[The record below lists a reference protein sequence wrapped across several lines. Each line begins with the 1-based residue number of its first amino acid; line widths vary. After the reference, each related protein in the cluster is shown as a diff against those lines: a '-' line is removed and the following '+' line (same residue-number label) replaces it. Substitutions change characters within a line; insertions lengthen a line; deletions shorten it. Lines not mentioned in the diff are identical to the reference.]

1 MTKNPFSIIPAKVL
15 KDKRLTD
22 KQLRLL
28 CVLSTYLN
36 ESGYCFPSM
45 ARLADDCGCDK
56 RTVIRNLKALVS
68 FGYVCK
74 HTTYSK
80 AGGYSANLYYIHYEP
95 EINENSKSDEV
106 IRVIHNPSDTSVTT
120 PSDTSDTTLVTPVS
134 PKLYI
139 ENYISYSKNKNR
151 ACAQFANENEK
162 EKLSEGDRRV
172 FSDWYFALKNEIGDK
187 QAEKAINALE
197 IKKNKQKIMLIV
209 PTLFLEGFLNELGF
223 FDAYDKL
230 DSVFA
235 DKGIELVKRAG
246 IAGIDIKQ
254 QVMEG

>member
-74 HTTYSK
+74 HTTYGK

-235 DKGIELVKRAG
+235 DRGIELVKRAG

-254 QVMEG
+254 QVMKG